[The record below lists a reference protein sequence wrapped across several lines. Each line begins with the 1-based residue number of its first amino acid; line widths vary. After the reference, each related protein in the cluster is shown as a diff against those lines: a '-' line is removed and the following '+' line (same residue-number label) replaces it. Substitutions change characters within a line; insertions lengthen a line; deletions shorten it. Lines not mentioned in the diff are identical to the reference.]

1 MQKSSGVIVN
11 IGEENTSITSFL
23 HGFSNALARDT
34 YPIAGKDLTSY
45 LLNLIL
51 TRKGSGKT
59 EYLDYLIAKQ
69 IKEKLSM
76 CIIDPEDET
85 KHIKDGLTKYNRTID
100 LPDGTSI
107 EINSERFMLVEPLF
121 NPSLIH
127 IDYMGLPE
135 AISKVIRVWERANWE
150 VLTPNIILAGGGSL
164 VPGLEK
170 KLKVEISKF
179 FSERLRDKINVIA
192 VSGRDNISWIGTS
205 VLWAQGKL
213 NKGWIL
219 NPNKEI
225 QEEKQEVKVEDQPNN
240 KID

>member
-1 MQKSSGVIVN
+1 M
-11 IGEENTSITSFL
+11 
-23 HGFSNALARDT
+23 
-34 YPIAGKDLTSY
+34 
-45 LLNLIL
+45 
-51 TRKGSGKT
+51 
-59 EYLDYLIAKQ
+59 
-69 IKEKLSM
+69 M
-76 CIIDPEDET
+76 
-85 KHIKDGLTKYNRTID
+85 
-100 LPDGTSI
+100 
-107 EINSERFMLVEPLF
+107 
-121 NPSLIH
+121 
-127 IDYMGLPE
+127 
-135 AISKVIRVWERANWE
+135 WERANWE
-150 VLTPNIILAGGGSL
+150 ALTPNIILAGGGSL

-179 FSERLRDKINVIA
+179 FSERLRGKINVIA